1 MKTILVTVFTISIL
15 LLSCK
20 KENSAN
26 PTANS
31 PTIPNNSVT
40 VEGIFTAYHN
50 VNGIYNWSANAKF
63 WESTNSSIFIDS
75 DSVSINSNWLG
86 NYSGTFIFIKH
97 QEWLASSTPINF
109 FSNINWKTTGSAKV
123 PAINHTNS
131 NFMPY
136 MDVSYLTTTTVS
148 KVVGV
153 TISHPNINSTKTE
166 YKIFEPTSSG
176 GSLFLLKTVIGN
188 STGVT
193 FTPSE
198 LSAIPTGSNGAIR
211 IVAYSDELVSPQAAV
226 NFTFSNQCELQNYIN
241 ITN

>member
-1 MKTILVTVFTISIL
+1 
-15 LLSCK
+15 
-20 KENSAN
+20 
-26 PTANS
+26 
-31 PTIPNNSVT
+31 
-40 VEGIFTAYHN
+40 
-50 VNGIYNWSANAKF
+50 
-63 WESTNSSIFIDS
+63 
-75 DSVSINSNWLG
+75 
-86 NYSGTFIFIKH
+86 
-97 QEWLASSTPINF
+97 
-109 FSNINWKTTGSAKV
+109 
-123 PAINHTNS
+123 
-131 NFMPY
+131 MPY

-148 KVVGV
+148 KAGGV

-166 YKIFEPTSSG
+166 YKIFKPTSSG